1 MPSVPRL
8 FRSMGNAQSRNPAL
22 PGMPAYGNT
31 TNPNGAQTASQQT
44 MFGKRPVQNTLHPT
58 QDQFSN
64 QFTFK
69 PQHAGFH
76 GPQLP
81 ASQQELPHA
90 GGNVAGIAD
99 KPQHAGF
106 NGPQLVPSVSPPYA
120 GGDVAG
126 IAAYYRNS
134 GMQRYTNPVPPM
146 FPMSGFPINRDTIG
160 SASGVMNNILRQGLV
175 RQFGPSFENMAP
187 QSSQVS
193 EARGIVDHLKGLVPG
208 KQPQPVDA
216 LSGMRDRTDA
226 AIGFLRANP
235 SVPLTSQIARL
246 TAGSMPAA
254 AMNAATASAVNQYAN
269 PVMGLSPD
277 QKLQIAQQSAAR
289 TMGGGP
295 VADPTGLGLRMAG
308 ISANPIPWYDRVK
321 QGQQAQAQEA
331 SRANQLSQEYL
342 AGIPANAA
350 MNQTYTGPFSKQT
363 PSGLAYTN
371 RTGALEQMAAANP
384 NSRNIQDALDTE
396 NLAGQMRAS
405 LTADRLQKYKDSHEG
420 LSARQFRRKKETE
433 LRIERQLKTGKIN
446 KEEAAIQ
453 KQMAGI
459 SPKSPAQSG
468 NVDRVRLP
476 NGQLPDATRE
486 KAATTAKNLTDP
498 NYTGPSPEF
507 QKQSEIVRS
516 IGLTTDMNANSAANA
531 IRNTP
536 IPDDPRAQKE
546 FVAALRK
553 YWGSMKDSDAEW
565 ASAGDS
571 EEAAALNQLSE
582 LPDSKVDEWMKTWSG
597 IINRR
602 QTQQNEQDKIRNSPS
617 PYGGDFYQF

>member
-1 MPSVPRL
+1 
-8 FRSMGNAQSRNPAL
+8 
-22 PGMPAYGNT
+22 MPAYGNT
-31 TNPNGAQTASQQT
+31 TNPNGAQTASRSP
-44 MFGKRPVQNTLHPT
+44 MAMPSLPGLSSSSISHPAT
-58 QDQFSN
+58 
-64 QFTFK
+64 
-69 PQHAGFH
+69 
-76 GPQLP
+76 
-81 ASQQELPHA
+81 
-90 GGNVAGIAD
+90 
-99 KPQHAGF
+99 
-106 NGPQLVPSVSPPYA
+106 PYA

-126 IAAYYRNS
+126 LASYYRNS
-134 GMQRYTNPVPPM
+134 ARQQYQT
-146 FPMSGFPINRDTIG
+146 PMS
-160 SASGVMNNILRQGLV
+160 
-175 RQFGPSFENMAP
+175 
-187 QSSQVS
+187 
-193 EARGIVDHLKGLVPG
+193 
-208 KQPQPVDA
+208 
-216 LSGMRDRTDA
+216 DRTDA

-235 SVPLTSQIARL
+235 SVPLTSQIAGL

-295 VADPTGLGLRMAG
+295 VADPTGLGSRMAG

-321 QGQQAQAQEA
+321 QGQQAQEA

-350 MNQTYTGPFSKQT
+350 MNRTYTGPFSKQT
-363 PSGLAYTN
+363 PFGLAYTN

-396 NLAGQMRAS
+396 NLAGQIRAD
-405 LTADRLQKYKDSHEG
+405 LTADRLQKYKDSHDG

-486 KAATTAKNLTDP
+486 KAATTAMNLTDP

-582 LPDSKVDEWMKTWSG
+582 LPDSKVDEWMKTWFG

-602 QTQQNEQDKIRNSPS
+602 QAQQNEQDKIRNSPS